1 MPKRPT
7 GAYFRFQKEYLK
19 DKMAENAEM
28 DHHDVQRL
36 VSEEWKAL
44 TDQEK
49 LVSFPLSFLA
59 SISSSRRSEVSLM
72 I

>member
-1 MPKRPT
+1 
-7 GAYFRFQKEYLK
+7 
-19 DKMAENAEM
+19 MAENAEM